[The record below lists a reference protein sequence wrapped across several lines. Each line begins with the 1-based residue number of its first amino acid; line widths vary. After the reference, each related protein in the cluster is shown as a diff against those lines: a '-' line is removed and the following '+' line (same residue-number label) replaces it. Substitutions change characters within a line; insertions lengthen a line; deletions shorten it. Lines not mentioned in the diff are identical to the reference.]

1 MSTSTCLDTLRSF
14 KEEREH
20 ELLRRLDAQ
29 RIIYLSDLPDDFKDD
44 FFNHKKYYL
53 VKTKSKHFRFRGE

>member
-1 MSTSTCLDTLRSF
+1 MDTLWSF

-29 RIIYLSDLPDDFKDD
+29 RIIYPSDLPDEFKDD
-44 FFNHKKYYL
+44 FFYHKKYYL
-53 VKTKSKHFRFRGE
+53 VKTKSKHFRFRGD

>member
-1 MSTSTCLDTLRSF
+1 MERVYTSTSLDTLWSF

-29 RIIYLSDLPDDFKDD
+29 RIIYPSDLPDDFKDD
-44 FFNHKKYYL
+44 FFTIKNII
-53 VKTKSKHFRFRGE
+53 